1 MPKESIHEIKAYLRE
16 VEAEQKLIE
25 QRERQF
31 ETGTEQIVVQ
41 EEPPEPSQPEKSLE
55 SEAHQLEKMA
65 AAVEDTPDAAI
76 EFPDPLIL
84 EDVAPEQP
92 PEPAPPA
99 YDIAADLLEKTEA
112 VLRKYSPAF
121 MGQNLETTS
130 LMLTFLQKTSLML
143 PYDTNFE
150 VRGKIEHNIELLAS
164 HFEQTK
170 ESMIKQ
176 EERQHLEGFMAELD
190 KALRRYSRQ
199 QIAKDPERAQYD
211 YNVLIEARQG
221 LPGGNPTFEM
231 VVSKRME
238 EFERRINSVLED
250 GKAQKELDVFNARV
264 KAFLK
269 NAESH
274 DLEKLDGEY
283 LQLLDQFKLIEHRL
297 DKATHSS
304 AKNNLFRCKEKLE
317 AAKAHSKQEIRMK
330 YHVDEEK
337 RKEEYLGLRT
347 FWKSYLRDLRVYTQT
362 VDAAAPSQYF
372 SLYTKYQSMLETF
385 YNLVRKDMIT
395 KEEVQQATQILE
407 YVESRLE
414 YLRGSI

>member
-1 MPKESIHEIKAYLRE
+1 MPKESIYEIKAYLLE

-25 QRERQF
+25 QRVRQF
-31 ETGTEQIVVQ
+31 DVDTGQIRVQ
-41 EEPPEPSQPEKSLE
+41 EEPPAPSKPKKSLE
-55 SEAHQLEKMA
+55 SEAQQLEEMA
-65 AAVEDTPDAAI
+65 AGVNGAPAAAM
-76 EFPDPLIL
+76 EFPDPLPL
-84 EDVAPEQP
+84 VDDAPLMP
-92 PEPAPPA
+92 PEPVLPA

-121 MGQNLETTS
+121 MGQNIETTS
-130 LMLTFLQKTSLML
+130 LMLIFLQKTSLML
-143 PYDTNFE
+143 PFDTNFE
-150 VRGKIEHNIELLAS
+150 IRGKIEHNIKQLSSLFGKTKDSLA
-164 HFEQTK
+164 
-170 ESMIKQ
+170 KQ
-176 EERQHLEGFMAELD
+176 EERQHLEGFMAEID

-221 LPGGNPTFEM
+221 LPRGNPTFEM
-231 VVSKRME
+231 VVSKRIE
-238 EFERRINSVLED
+238 EFERRINTVLED
-250 GKAQKELDVFNARV
+250 GKAQKELDIFNARV

-269 NAESH
+269 NAESQ

-283 LQLLDQFKLIEHRL
+283 QQLTGQFKLIEHRL
-297 DKATHSS
+297 DKAALSS

-317 AAKAHSKQEIRMK
+317 ATKAHSKQEIRMK

-347 FWKSYLRDLRVYTQT
+347 FWKSYLRDLHVYTQT
-362 VDAAAPSQYF
+362 VDAAASSQYF

-385 YNLVRKDMIT
+385 YSLVRKDMIT